1 MNVLITGASGNLGRR
16 LADRM
21 EADGATVWRAMRE
34 EPDGERQLQLELG
47 DPESVRAAIKASNP
61 DQIIHLAAW
70 VDVPSSFDDPAGVYN
85 VNVLG
90 TLEMLKALRERDLPT
105 RLLYVSTS
113 HVYGIPP
120 EDVELIDEETPARPV
135 SPYAASKLAAEDAV
149 RLYGRISKIEPL
161 VIRMF
166 NVVGEGLP
174 TTSVCSAIARRVLA
188 VSKGEERCPLKVGN
202 LKGLRDFIV
211 LEDALDGIL
220 TTLEKGKVGETYN
233 LCTGRGTS
241 IEQILQE
248 LARVAGVEITTEVD
262 PSLLRKVDP
271 PRVIGSADKLERD
284 TGFRASRPIEEAIAA
299 LYRDIAG

>member
-1 MNVLITGASGNLGRR
+1 MNILVTGASGNLGRR
-16 LADRM
+16 LADRL
-21 EADGATVWRAMRE
+21 EAGGAAVWRAMRE
-34 EPDGERQLQLELG
+34 EPEGERELKLELG
-47 DPESVRAAIKASNP
+47 DPESVRAVIEASNP

-90 TLEMLKALRERDLPT
+90 TLEMLKALRERGSSA
-105 RLLYVSTS
+105 RFLYLSTS

-120 EDVELIDEETPARPV
+120 ADVALIDEETPARPV

-161 VIRMF
+161 VVRMF

-188 VSKGEERCPLKVGN
+188 VSKGQEKCPLKVGN
-202 LKGLRDFIV
+202 LKSLRDFIT
-211 LEDALDGIL
+211 LDDALDGIFAA
-220 TTLEKGKVGETYN
+220 LEMGKAGETYN

-248 LARVAGVEITTEVD
+248 LARVAGVEITTEID

-271 PRVIGSADKLERD
+271 PRVIGNASKLARD
-284 TGFRASRPIEEAIAA
+284 TGFSASRPMEEAVAA